1 MTDSGGASA
10 PAVGASIP
18 QLNLDLERA
27 RLEFRET
34 LVAIQDRVNVPA
46 RFRRWRE
53 RATGADRAYPAAVA
67 AGVAIAIV
75 AVIGIV
81 GAARSRGNR

>member
-1 MTDSGGASA
+1 MTGAGDASA
-10 PAVGASIP
+10 PAADASIP

-34 LVAIQDRVNVPA
+34 IGAIEDRVNIAA
-46 RFRRWRE
+46 RFRRWRGD
-53 RATGADRAYPAAVA
+53 ATGADRAYPVAIA
-67 AGVAIAIV
+67 AGVAIAVV

-81 GAARSRGNR
+81 GAVRSRR

>member
-1 MTDSGGASA
+1 MTGAGDA
-10 PAVGASIP
+10 AATPAGASIP

-34 LVAIQDRVNVPA
+34 IGAIEERMNIAA

-53 RATGADRAYPAAVA
+53 DATGADRAFPAAIA
-67 AGVAIAIV
+67 AGAAIAVV

-81 GAARSRGNR
+81 GAVRSHAR

>member
-1 MTDSGGASA
+1 MTGAGDASA
-10 PAVGASIP
+10 AAADASIP

-34 LVAIQDRVNVPA
+34 IGAIEDRVNIAA
-46 RFRRWRE
+46 RFRRWR
-53 RATGADRAYPAAVA
+53 RDATGADRAYPVAIA
-67 AGVAIAIV
+67 AGVAIAVV

-81 GAARSRGNR
+81 GAVRSRH

>member
-1 MTDSGGASA
+1 MTDAGDASA
-10 PAVGASIP
+10 LEAGASIP
-18 QLNLDLERA
+18 RLNLELERV

-34 LVAIQDRVNVPA
+34 IGAIEERINVPA

-53 RATGADRAYPAAVA
+53 QATGADRAYPVAIA
-67 AGVAIAIV
+67 AGVVITAI

-81 GAARSRGNR
+81 GAVRSAGR

>member
-1 MTDSGGASA
+1 VTEADGATA
-10 PAVGASIP
+10 NADASIP
-18 QLNLDLERA
+18 QLNLDLERV

-34 LVAIQDRVNVPA
+34 LGAIEERINIVA

-53 RATGADRAYPAAVA
+53 GATGADRAYP
-67 AGVAIAIV
+67 VAIAAGAAIAVV

-81 GAARSRGNR
+81 GAVRSHAR